1 MRTRRLTAAAMA
13 DREPLDGELAGLLA
27 AASPNTAVGSVPAL
41 LIRRARD
48 LREPLVGKRGRFLM
62 TSHSTEGDW
71 LAHGWKDGLRVV
83 SEVVG
88 DLSGLGDPAVW
99 VQEERD
105 YYGDTESTNRFA
117 VGLSRV
123 WVEQY
128 VSAPRRGADSG
139 VALGRESWIDN
150 LNRDPNS
157 PELRTLQPAEGH
169 PDPVGARVVV
179 DGDHLETDL
188 RAVSPVRMTDNGE
201 SAITVIAERDWY
213 RWARDYPAA
222 PHPSLRWEPAGD
234 VWVE

>member
-1 MRTRRLTAAAMA
+1 MA
-13 DREPLDGELAGLLA
+13 DREPLDQELASLLA
-27 AASPNTAVGSVPAL
+27 ADSRATAVGSVPAL

-48 LREPLVGKRGRFLM
+48 LRETLVGKRARFLM
-62 TSHSTEGDW
+62 TSHSPKGDW

-88 DLSGLGDPAVW
+88 ALSGLDEPAVW
-99 VQEERD
+99 IQEERE

-128 VSAPRRGADSG
+128 ISAPPPNTDSG
-139 VALGRESWIDN
+139 PAVGGLGVGRESWIDN

-157 PELRTLQPAEGH
+157 PELRSLQSAEGH

-179 DGDHLETDL
+179 VGDRLETDL

-201 SAITVIAERDWY
+201 SAITVMSERDWY

-222 PHPSLRWEPAGD
+222 PHPSLRWERAAH